1 VSSVRGGRVGRGGAA
16 LGALLLLGCA
26 RGRGDARPRA
36 GDATATASAGSG
48 VAVVAGDGSIAD
60 AGGDVRAV
68 CEGLG
73 VTLPERGS
81 PVRKAVVEVVR
92 AHLATKQ
99 EFKVDRVVVARDWAY
114 FEGVEQ
120 IENGRRVAALLRRQ
134 RGAWTAAEVLTAAG
148 PEGMPGLR
156 ERLRAD
162 SRKPPPQLFGR
173 D

>member
-1 VSSVRGGRVGRGGAA
+1 VSSAIGGRGGTA

-26 RGRGDARPRA
+26 RGRGDARPPA
-36 GDATATASAGSG
+36 VDATGVFAG
-48 VAVVAGDGSIAD
+48 VAVDGAVADT
-60 AGGDVRAV
+60 GGDARAPRAV

-99 EFKVDRVVVARDWAY
+99 EFKVDRVVVAGDWAY

-134 RGAWTAAEVLTAAG
+134 RGAWTVVDVLTATG
-148 PEGMPGLR
+148 PEDMR
-156 ERLRAD
+156 EVRDRLRRD
-162 SRKPPPQLFGR
+162 SRKPPAQLFGG
-173 D
+173 DQ